1 MPTSIQSL
9 REDSFSQ
16 LLQNGNVRPGGR
28 YLVVDDTGGLV
39 LGGMIERMG
48 GRGRILT
55 LTDSDSPPT
64 YHILQNQMNF
74 PPELISKMVG
84 SLNWHVASPN
94 WVPVDEEPLPTLE
107 AAEAEAASASASGM
121 DDATKEVDE
130 TPGVKKGRVKTN
142 KLGRLRKKLRARE
155 ELLAVREEFLLGE
168 WDGCVHRPL
177 WLALSAPNR

>member
-74 PPELISKMVG
+74 PAELITKMVG
-84 SLNWHVASPN
+84 SLNWHVASPD
-94 WVPVDEEPLPTLE
+94 WVPVEEEPLPTLE
-107 AAEAEAASASASGM
+107 QAQADAEAAAA
-121 DDATKEVDE
+121 DDATKDVDE

-142 KLGRLRKKLRARE
+142 KLGRLRKKMRARE

-168 WDGCVHRPL
+168 WDGCEPIVLTQWIARKG
-177 WLALSAPNR
+177 